1 MTESFPKYH
10 KEKVLKSVS
19 YNINGIDGTSTL
31 LAHGRKGEDIVNI
44 TQRLSSAV
52 NRMGRNAGY
61 NKVQIKRLKGDFPK
75 LHVILIFIRVT
86 TI

>member
-10 KEKVLKSVS
+10 KEKILKCVS
-19 YNINGIDGTSTL
+19 YNINEIDCTCTL

-44 TQRLSSAV
+44 TQRLSSAD
-52 NRMGRNAGY
+52 NRMGGNTGY
-61 NKVQIKRLKGDFPK
+61 NKVQIKRLRFPK
-75 LHVILIFIRVT
+75 LMLIFIRVT